1 MTEPPTSAW
10 ERTVQES
17 VGRIIEFWGF
27 KRNQG
32 RVWALLYL
40 AEGPQGAPAIGRRLG
55 LSKGAVSMVLRE
67 LETWAVVRR
76 VPAESRSGVAYA
88 AEQDLWLMISTV
100 LRQREQRLVG
110 QVLADL
116 QAAERDA
123 AADPELTPE
132 RRKALTGRIRTL
144 VRLARA
150 ASVALSVLLRTR
162 QLDLTP
168 WHGILTRPSRDP
180 NGRGNAA

>member
-1 MTEPPTSAW
+1 MSEPLTPSW

-17 VGRIIEFWGF
+17 VGRVIEFWGF

-32 RVWALLYL
+32 RVWAMLYL

-67 LETWAVVRR
+67 LETWSVIRR
-76 VPAESRSGVAYA
+76 VPAESRSGVAYV

-116 QAAERDA
+116 QAAEGLA
-123 AADPELTPE
+123 AADPTLTPE
-132 RRKALTGRIRTL
+132 RRKALVGRIRTL
-144 VRLARA
+144 SRLARA
-150 ASVALSVLLRTR
+150 ASVALAALLRTR
-162 QLDLTP
+162 LLDLSA
-168 WHGILTRPSRDP
+168 WHGILTGAR
-180 NGRGNAA
+180 